1 MARRMV
7 DFQAELIQATDFILN
22 SPLARRSFECP
33 PFPNFGNILR
43 DIIEDTDRLADNC
56 HLPEFTDHA
65 LPHICNLVKK
75 VSDWGTNDSWLSG
88 LSSSEAGY
96 LLMAILIHDMGMLSQ
111 DPSELRKGRFTT
123 LPKGLAEVPN
133 WVRETHVLRLE
144 GLLKKLLL
152 ERDEQKPS
160 YQGRDYREFVESEQ
174 FSFVVSLA
182 VAHSSWPWQEGFAAV
197 GEKAQKVQIKPE
209 RARGLAA
216 VLSVADLLDEGA
228 GRCDTAT
235 LIKHRQGT
243 VLNKA
248 HWLRHAL
255 TAGPVEIRE
264 RKIVVK
270 LWKPPGTGS
279 ELEQVYR
286 ALRNHYRLVLL
297 YNSELRNLNAQ
308 IERLEFSPSV
318 GVPQEENENLK
329 DWQRIVE
336 FDGALPEQLL
346 RTFMHEARNDP
357 PDEKVKE
364 QLHVIGLELLD
375 LREHRKFLGESE
387 RLTEE
392 EMVFNKLWRV
402 GREE

>member
-1 MARRMV
+1 MA
-7 DFQAELIQATDFILN
+7 EI
-22 SPLARRSFECP
+22 
-33 PFPNFGNILR
+33 
-43 DIIEDTDRLADNC
+43 
-56 HLPEFTDHA
+56 
-65 LPHICNLVKK
+65 
-75 VSDWGTNDSWLSG
+75 
-88 LSSSEAGY
+88 
-96 LLMAILIHDMGMLSQ
+96 
-111 DPSELRKGRFTT
+111 
-123 LPKGLAEVPN
+123 PN
-133 WVRETHVLRLE
+133 WVRETHVPRLE

-152 ERDEQKPS
+152 ERDRQKPA
-160 YQGRDYREFVESEQ
+160 YQKQGYREFVESEQ

-182 VAHSSWPWQEGFAAV
+182 VAHSSWPWEKDFAAV

-235 LIKHRQGT
+235 LIRHRQGT

-255 TAGPVEIRE
+255 TAEPVEIRD

-297 YNSELRNLNAQ
+297 YNRELRSLNAQ
-308 IERLEFSPSV
+308 IERLEFYPSV
-318 GVPQEENENLK
+318 GVPQEGNENLK
-329 DWQRIVE
+329 DWQHIVE

-346 RTFMHEARNDP
+346 RTFMREARNDP

-364 QLHVIGLELLD
+364 QLQVIGLELLD
-375 LREHRKFLGESE
+375 LREYRKFLGKSE

>member
-1 MARRMV
+1 MARHIV
-7 DFQAELIQATDFILN
+7 DFQTELIQATDFILD
-22 SPLARRSFECP
+22 SPLARRSFESP
-33 PFPNFGNILR
+33 SFSNYGNILR

-65 LPHICNLVKK
+65 LPHVCSLVKK
-75 VSDWGTNDSWLSG
+75 VSDWGVHDSWLEK

-96 LLMAILIHDMGMLSQ
+96 LLMAILIHDIGMLSQ
-111 DPSELRKGRFTT
+111 DPSELGKGRFTT

-133 WVRETHVLRLE
+133 WVRETHVPRLE

-152 ERDEQKPS
+152 ERDRQRPS
-160 YQGRDYREFVESEQ
+160 YQERGYREFVESEH

-182 VAHSSWPWQEGFAAV
+182 AAHSSWPWEEGFARME
-197 GEKAQKVQIKPE
+197 EKAQKVQLEPG

-235 LIKHRQGT
+235 LIRHRQGT

-255 TAGPVEIRE
+255 TAEPVEIRE

-270 LWKPPGTGS
+270 LWKPPGTGN

-297 YNSELRNLNAQ
+297 YNRELRSLNAQ
-308 IERLEFSPSV
+308 IERLEFYPSV
-318 GVPQEENENLK
+318 GVPQDENENLK
-329 DWQRIVE
+329 DWQHIAE

-346 RTFMHEARNDP
+346 RTFMREARNDP
-357 PDEKVKE
+357 PDKKVEE
-364 QLHVIGLELLD
+364 QLKIIGLELLD
-375 LREHRKFLGESE
+375 LSEYRRFLGESE

-392 EMVFNKLWRV
+392 EMVFNKLWRAD
-402 GREE
+402 RED